1 MLCSCV
7 CVKNTLSSGLKQEL
21 ILDNTIKH
29 LNASH
34 KKIINT
40 SIFFVT
46 DMVLSALEKLRTLI
60 LTKILRDE

>member
-1 MLCSCV
+1 MLCLCV

-21 ILDNTIKH
+21 VLDNTINH
-29 LNASH
+29 FNASH

-46 DMVLSALEKLRTLI
+46 DMVLSALDTLRNLI
-60 LTKILRDE
+60 LTKIL